1 MCRFRSIIVLKTGE
15 VLSLEESDS
24 HSEIINEFS
33 LKEGPLE
40 SRNFV
45 KIEINP
51 VSGSLFSKDW
61 NNWKLWVD
69 EVGTLPGWWL
79 EDEANLKDRCFQN
92 LEGFVDKVL
101 KTGVVSGSLNLQ
113 GTAVKDLGKLEKVSG
128 SLYLQGT
135 AVKDL
140 GKLEKVSGS
149 LYLQGTAVKDL
160 GNLKECGSLDLR
172 GTKIIVPQGLI

>member
-61 NNWKLWVD
+61 NNWKLSVD

-113 GTAVKDLGKLEKVSG
+113 GTAVKDLGKLEKVSH
-128 SLYLQGT
+128 SL
-135 AVKDL
+135 DL
-140 GKLEKVSGS
+140 R
-149 LYLQGTAVKDL
+149 GTAVKDL
-160 GNLKECGSLDLR
+160 GNLKECGSLNLQ
-172 GTKIIVPQGLI
+172 GTKIIVPQGLIVREKVYK